1 MRNVLSKE
9 KRQQILA
16 RGRFGWSLRPIE
28 NATGVR
34 RETASNYLKATGL
47 TVRGRGSMGN
57 GPSAG
62 RSSSNRPSS
71 DGWLVPNGRDEARRR
86 GPRMT
91 QSTA

>member
-16 RGRFGWSLRPIE
+16 LGRFGWSLRPIE

-47 TVRGRGSMGN
+47 TVRGRGSMGQRAER
-57 GPSAG
+57 GAFFLEPPELRRLAG
-62 RSSSNRPSS
+62 AERP
-71 DGWLVPNGRDEARRR
+71 R
-86 GPRMT
+86 
-91 QSTA
+91 